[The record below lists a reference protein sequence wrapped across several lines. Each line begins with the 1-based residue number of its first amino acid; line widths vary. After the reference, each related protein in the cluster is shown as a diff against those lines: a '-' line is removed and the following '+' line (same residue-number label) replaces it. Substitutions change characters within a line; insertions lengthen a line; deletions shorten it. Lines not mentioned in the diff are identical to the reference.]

1 MPLTP
6 CHTFPKAEKLKSLKQ
21 IDLLFKEGRSFFAAP
36 VKCYYRLTGLEVDG
50 LTGLEVDGL
59 TGLEVDRLT
68 GLEVDELTGLEVDGL
83 TSKEGET
90 AETINHKQQTIN
102 NKPQTINSEPQTP
115 NLKLQTSN
123 PKQQA
128 INLKCGVSVSKR
140 NFKKA
145 VDRNRI
151 KRLLREAYR
160 IHKAPL
166 QERLKA
172 QQKQLEVF
180 FVFTDRTLP
189 TFDLVEEK
197 MKYCIR
203 RLGKIVEGGT

>member
-1 MPLTP
+1 MSD
-6 CHTFPKAEKLKSLKQ
+6 CKKHSFPKAEKLKSLKQ
-21 IDLLFKEGRSFFAAP
+21 IDLVFKEGRSFFAAP
-36 VKCYYRLTGLEVDG
+36 VKCYYRLTDLEVDG

-59 TGLEVDRLT
+59 TGIKVLT
-68 GLEVDELTGLEVDGL
+68 GDAISGFIPDNQ
-83 TSKEGET
+83 TSNTKPQTPNIKPE
-90 AETINHKQQTIN
+90 TIN
-102 NKPQTINSEPQTP
+102 NKQLIINIKT
-115 NLKLQTSN
+115 
-123 PKQQA
+123 
-128 INLKCGVSVSKR
+128 GVSVSKR

-166 QERLKA
+166 HEKLKA
-172 QQKQLEVF
+172 KQKKLEVF